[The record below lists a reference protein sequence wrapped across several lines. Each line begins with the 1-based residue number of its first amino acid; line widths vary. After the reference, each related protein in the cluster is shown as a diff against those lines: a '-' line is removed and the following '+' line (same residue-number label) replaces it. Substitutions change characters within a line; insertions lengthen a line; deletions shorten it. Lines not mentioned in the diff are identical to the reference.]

1 MKKII
6 ACSIPVIILGFFVLI
21 MTTGQFLKKPMREG
35 EDVVKYISIIAED
48 VKSENWSRAEE
59 DRQKLVKAWSRIVP
73 RIQFS
78 VERDEIYNININ
90 LSRLGGII
98 MGKDQAGALAELG
111 EIYENWRE
119 LGK

>member
-1 MKKII
+1 MKKIL
-6 ACSIPVIILGFFVLI
+6 AYCIPVIILGFFVLL

-35 EDVVKYISIIAED
+35 EDIVKYIAVITED
-48 VKSENWSRAEE
+48 VKSENWNRAELN
-59 DRQKLVKAWSRIVP
+59 RQKLVSAWSKIVP

-90 LSRLGGII
+90 LARIGGII

-111 EIYENWRE
+111 EVYENWRE

>member
-6 ACSIPVIILGFFVLI
+6 AYSIPAIILGFFILI

-35 EDVVKYISIIAED
+35 EDVVKYISIIQED
-48 VKSENWSRAEE
+48 VKAENWNYAEQ
-59 DRQKLVKAWSRIVP
+59 DRQKLMIAWGKIVP

-90 LSRLGGII
+90 LARLGGII

-119 LGK
+119 LGR

>member
-6 ACSIPVIILGFFVLI
+6 AYSIPVVILGFFVFI
-21 MTTGQFLKKPMREG
+21 MTSGQFLKKPMHEG
-35 EDVVKYISIIAED
+35 EDVVKYIATIEED
-48 VKSENWSRAEE
+48 VKLENWSYAEQ
-59 DRQKLVKAWSRIVP
+59 DRQKLMTAWGKIVP

-119 LGK
+119 LGR

>member
-6 ACSIPVIILGFFVLI
+6 AYSIPIIMLGFFVLI
-21 MTTGQFLKKPMREG
+21 MTTGQILKKPMEEG
-35 EDVVKYISIIAED
+35 EDVAKYISIIVED
-48 VKSENWSRAEE
+48 VKEENWNRAEE
-59 DRQKLVKAWSRIVP
+59 DRQKLATAWGKIVP

-90 LSRLGGII
+90 LARLRGII